1 MFVKFMFAD
10 EWRDRTDHGIGVAN
24 PTWDQVRQAITA
36 LDGKRR
42 TMLTIADKEGSD
54 HYMLVAGQWDG
65 RCLVNAT
72 KDNLDF
78 LSLADR
84 AGSTNRRSLYV
95 GGQDGEY
102 EARKCVPLTWVLEAA
117 EHFFETGEL
126 KSTMNWISD
135 Y

>member
-10 EWRDRTDHGIGVAN
+10 EWQDRTDHGTGVTN
-24 PTWDQVRQAITA
+24 PTWNQVRQAITA

-42 TMLTIADKEGSD
+42 TMLTIADREGSD

-78 LSLADR
+78 SSLVDA
-84 AGSTNRRSLYV
+84 ARSGNKLTLYV

-102 EARKCVPLTWVLEAA
+102 EERKCVPLAWAMEAA
-117 EHFFETGEL
+117 QHFCETGEL
-126 KSTMNWISD
+126 KSTMSWVSD